1 MIEEKRMKN
10 IYFIGGSP
18 CAGKSTI
25 SEIIAKKYDLYYFK
39 VDDYLEKYMQLAANN
54 NKPLCKKNL
63 SLDSDGIWM
72 RDPKLQANE
81 EFGIYKEIFDI
92 LINDLEKIDCNKPI
106 ITEGCAYIPTL
117 MKNLGI
123 ATTRYLSIIPTK
135 EFQISHYQK
144 RFWVPDVL
152 KNCSNKDKAFK
163 NWMERDH
170 LFALEIK
177 KQCDKEN
184 YKVIINDGN
193 INIDKMINEVIKHFK
208 ID

>member
-1 MIEEKRMKN
+1 MKN

-39 VDDYLEKYMQLAANN
+39 VDDYLEKYMQLAASN

-63 SLDSDGIWM
+63 SLDSDEIWM

-81 EFGIYKEIFDI
+81 EIGIYEEILDI
-92 LINDLEKIDCNKPI
+92 LINDLEEIDCNKPI

-123 ATTRYLSIIPTK
+123 AKNRYLSIIPTK

-152 KNCSNKDKAFK
+152 KNCSNKDKAFE